1 MSYALSIADLRAARI
16 CYLDKRVAALQDH
29 LGRAVP
35 DDEALPMAAWA
46 EITPDTRD
54 LIYALRL
61 RPDGRHISVDVAR
74 RAADRA
80 AEHAETARALRATAN
95 DNNIKAILSAKSEA
109 GFAARDAVAAWKAA
123 RDAAR
128 AGADAC
134 AAWTAANAA
143 GAAAR
148 LAASAAWSVA
158 WATVWPAVWPPPQG
172 TEERAEACGLAA
184 AKAEWSAIRA
194 DLIARCDAAD
204 GGVRGHT
211 AAPATALVP
220 AADPGWIGPIPAI
233 PVEPGT
239 VAVFSCGD
247 LATTRPAWGGY
258 LPCRQP
264 DGRWGADGT
273 ATVLRHDD
281 HGWWV
286 QRPQHTTRLR
296 RAVVIA
302 ADALRDGAP
311 IPSGITA
318 EEEAQAR
325 SLVDAGT
332 PAWRWAAADAWGR
345 ADEERTPTLA
355 ETWRHP

>member
-29 LGRAVP
+29 LGRTVP
-35 DDEALPMAAWA
+35 EDEALPMSVWSA
-46 EITPDTRD
+46 ITPDTRD
-54 LIYALRL
+54 LIRALQL
-61 RPDGRHISVDVAR
+61 RPEGRHISVGVAR
-74 RAADRA
+74 WAADRA
-80 AEHAETARALRATAN
+80 TEHAEIARAARAIATDAN
-95 DNNIKAILSAKSEA
+95 RRAIHAAASDATY
-109 GFAARDAVAAWKAA
+109 AARDAVTAWKVA

-128 AGADAC
+128 AGTDAS

-194 DLIARCDAAD
+194 DLIARCDAA
-204 GGVRGHT
+204 
-211 AAPATALVP
+211 PATARGHAPAPVP

-345 ADEERTPTLA
+345 ADEERTRCLA
-355 ETWRHP
+355 ETPTAERW